1 MSAVDQVLR
10 NFIIERVQEIK
21 DIELLDL
28 IYQIL
33 LAEK

>member
-1 MSAVDQVLR
+1 MSAVDQVMRKL
-10 NFIIERVQEIK
+10 IIERLEKIK

-33 LAEK
+33 LTEK

>member
-21 DIELLDL
+21 DVELLDL
-28 IYQIL
+28 ICQIL
-33 LAEK
+33 LTEK

>member
-1 MSAVDQVLR
+1 MSAIDQVMR
-10 NFIIERVQEIK
+10 KFIIERVQEIK

-33 LAEK
+33 LTEK